1 MNYPKNEV
9 IARNLFLSLILDYEY
24 PETDGIPAGVYCRV
38 LNDGYYYGFIHAGS
52 REDAI
57 QKFYKHE
64 ITTEV

>member
-1 MNYPKNEV
+1 MECKNEV

-24 PETDGIPAGVYCRV
+24 PEMDGIPAGVYCRV

-52 REDAI
+52 RTEAI
-57 QKFYKHE
+57 NKFYKHE